1 MSELS
6 YEELKAKVAELEKQD
21 DQIIVVTPLYGFS
34 SDSDE
39 LSIGELSSLSR
50 YQHDSSLPFSPD
62 DIFYKMLHLYKPDY
76 LLWQHHRSSWVEH
89 FLRPLF
95 NPASCQSLEDLESN
109 LLVLFWFPAIN
120 LFRLL
125 RLFKPG
131 RLVAGDSYVIF
142 CQEPWRTVFWK
153 RCSEMAID
161 YGLLHM
167 QSGSYALSSLEVPFF
182 KIFCESLLPLLK
194 SRQVS
199 EYVSPSPLEVALE
212 LYNEDEHRSD
222 LAVLKALTA
231 FEALLTDES
240 SSELSYRLSLRVTN
254 LLESDDASRI
264 KTFRDMREFYDLR
277 SKIVHG
283 SASKLNAKLQARL
296 QQVDSLRELL
306 RKTILSVMALK
317 LDGNSTKDRLGELLD
332 EIVLDQAKRM
342 EVQKLAAK
350 FLHVGARAPYIVQ

>member
-62 DIFYKMLHLYKPDY
+62 DIFYKMLQLYKPDY
-76 LLWQHHRSSWVEH
+76 LLWQHHRSSWVEQ

-95 NPASCQSLEDLESN
+95 NPASCQSLEDLESS

-142 CQEPWRTVFWK
+142 CQESWRTVFSK

-182 KIFCESLLPLLK
+182 
-194 SRQVS
+194 
-199 EYVSPSPLEVALE
+199 
-212 LYNEDEHRSD
+212 RS
-222 LAVLKALTA
+222 
-231 FEALLTDES
+231 
-240 SSELSYRLSLRVTN
+240 
-254 LLESDDASRI
+254 
-264 KTFRDMREFYDLR
+264 
-277 SKIVHG
+277 
-283 SASKLNAKLQARL
+283 SASLYCLCSNHDKSLSISHPRHWKLHC
-296 QQVDSLRELL
+296 SY
-306 RKTILSVMALK
+306 T
-317 LDGNSTKDRLGELLD
+317 T
-332 EIVLDQAKRM
+332 RM
-342 EVQKLAAK
+342 NIGQT
-350 FLHVGARAPYIVQ
+350 